1 MKISAS
7 EVRIGNLLEYQGKL
21 YRVLR
26 KDHVKPGKGGAFV
39 QLELKENDGGSKL
52 NERFRSEDKV
62 EKARV
67 EPRQMEY
74 LYPDGTDYVFMDLES
89 YEQIHL
95 NSQSFNIKSEYLLP
109 NQEVQVNF
117 YNDQPIGMEI
127 PSVVTLT
134 VSETEVAIKGQTASG
149 SGKPATLETG
159 LRVIVPTFVESGDK
173 IRVNTETDEY
183 IERTD

>member
-7 EVRIGNLLEYQGKL
+7 DVRIGNLLAYQGKL
-21 YRVLR
+21 YRVLK

-39 QLELKENDGGSKL
+39 QLELKENGGGSKL

-95 NSQSFNIKSEYLLP
+95 NAETIDIKSDYLLP
-109 NQEVQVNF
+109 NQEVQINF
-117 YNDQPIGMEI
+117 YNDQPINIEVA
-127 PSVVTLT
+127 SVVTLA
-134 VSETEVAIKGQTASG
+134 VSETETSVKGQTASG

-159 LRVIVPTFVESGDK
+159 LRVIVPTFVQPGDK
-173 IRVNTETDEY
+173 IRVNTETNEY
-183 IERTD
+183 IERAD

>member
-74 LYPDGTDYVFMDLES
+74 LYSDETDYVFMDLES

>member
-39 QLELKENDGGSKL
+39 QLELKENNGGSKL

>member
-21 YRVLR
+21 YRVLK

-39 QLELKENDGGSKL
+39 QLELKENGGGSKL

-89 YEQIHL
+89 YEQILL
-95 NSQSFNIKSEYLLP
+95 NSQSINIKSEYLLP
-109 NQEVQVNF
+109 NLEVQVNF

-134 VSETEVAIKGQTASG
+134 VSETEAAMKGQTAAG